1 MFASLRVYAFLVKRT
16 VAIGLLGT
24 RLDRGSSAG
33 RWNGWR
39 PTVSLFQHEDLLMD
53 RFELLTESQFLEMA
67 EEVAADIALV
77 SPETEVRIHEVTFG
91 RDAWDLANVYGALFD
106 WAKEQDFRRDEEDYL
121 IHITTGTHV
130 AQISLF
136 LLNEAGY
143 LPGRLVQTAPPFGK
157 VRRGDSRVGRY
168 SFIDLDLSRYDDLTG
183 RFAKE
188 MLATTDFLKSGIA
201 TRSEKFNRLIERIEQ
216 VALHSRAPV
225 LLTGPTGAGKSQLA
239 RRIYELR
246 HERAGLEGEFVEV
259 NCATLTGDTAASA
272 LFGHRKGAFT
282 GAQADRPGLLRTA
295 HQGLLFLDEIGEL
308 GLDEQA
314 MLLRAL
320 EEKTFL
326 PVGSDSPVKSDFQ
339 LIAGTNRDLG
349 QAVGEGV
356 FREDLLARIH
366 LWTFSLP
373 ALSERREDLAPN
385 LEYELAQFAKREGRE
400 ISFNKEA
407 REAFL
412 GFAEAADTPW
422 RGNFRDLNAAIT
434 RMGTLASRG
443 RIRVEDVAEEVDRL
457 RASWHRAGQEA
468 GSEAVDLSEV
478 LSSAQLAEIDTFDR
492 VQIAH
497 VLAVCRRSKS
507 LAEAGRELFAASR
520 LKRAKPNDSDRLK
533 KFLDKWGLV
542 EASGL

>member
-1 MFASLRVYAFLVKRT
+1 MSKTVGVGLV
-16 VAIGLLGT
+16 GS
-24 RLDRGSSAG
+24 RLDRGASAG

-39 PTVSLFQHEDLLMD
+39 PTVSLFQHEDLLFD
-53 RFELLTESQFLEMA
+53 RFELLTEPKFRELA
-67 EEVAADIALV
+67 EEVTADIALV
-77 SPETEVRIHEVTFG
+77 SPETEVRIHEVKFG
-91 RDAWDLANVYGALFD
+91 RDAWDLADVYGALFD
-106 WAKEQDFRRDEEDYL
+106 WAKGQDFRRGEDDVL

-157 VRRGDSRVGRY
+157 RRRGDSQAGRY
-168 SFIDLDLSRYDDLTG
+168 SFIDLDLSRYDELTS

-188 MLATTDFLKSGIA
+188 LLESADFLKNGIA
-201 TRSEKFNRLIERIEQ
+201 TRNVAFNRLIERIEQ
-216 VALHSRAPV
+216 VALRSRAPI
-225 LLTGPTGAGKSQLA
+225 LLTGPTGAGKSHLA

-246 HERAGLEGEFVEV
+246 NERAGWGGDFVEV

-282 GAQADRPGLLRTA
+282 GAQSDRPGLLRSA
-295 HQGLLFLDEIGEL
+295 HGGMVFLDEIGEL

-326 PVGSDSPVKSDFQ
+326 PVGADSPVKSDFQ

-349 QAVGEGV
+349 AAVSAGA

-366 LWTFSLP
+366 LWNFELP
-373 ALSERREDLAPN
+373 ALKDRREDLAPN
-385 LEYELAQFAKREGRE
+385 LDYELEQFEKREGRSL
-400 ISFNKEA
+400 SFNKEA
-407 REAFL
+407 RAAFL
-412 GFAEAADTPW
+412 KFAEAGDTPW
-422 RGNFRDLNAAIT
+422 RGNFRDLNAAVT
-434 RMGTLASRG
+434 RMGTLAARG
-443 RIRVEDVAEEVDRL
+443 RITVEDVEEEVARL
-457 RASWHRAGQEA
+457 RASWHRPGESFT
-468 GSEAVDLSEV
+468 SEGVDLSEV
-478 LSSAQLAEIDTFDR
+478 FSPEELAEIDTFDR

-520 LKRAKPNDSDRLK
+520 LKRTKVNDSDRVK
-533 KFLDKWGLV
+533 KFLEKWGLDKRI
-542 EASGL
+542 

>member
-1 MFASLRVYAFLVKRT
+1 MKKT
-16 VAIGLLGT
+16 VGIGLLGT
-24 RLDRGSSAG
+24 RLDRGSSSAG

-39 PTVSLFQHEDLLMD
+39 PTVSLFQHE
-53 RFELLTESQFLEMA
+53 ELLLDRYELLVEPKFRELA
-67 EEVAADIALV
+67 DEVVADIAMI
-77 SPETEVRIHEVTFG
+77 SPETELRIHEVSFG
-91 RDAWDLANVYGALFD
+91 RDAWDLADVYGALFD
-106 WAKEQDFRRDEEDYL
+106 WAKGQDFQRDAEDYL

-157 VRRGDSRVGRY
+157 VRRGEKQVGRY
-168 SFIDLDLSRYDDLTG
+168 SFIDLDLSRYDELTS

-188 MLATTDFLKSGIA
+188 SIEVTDFLKSGIE
-201 TRSEKFNRLIERIEQ
+201 TRSQDFNRLIERIEQ
-216 VALHSRAPV
+216 VSLRSKAPI
-225 LLTGPTGAGKSQLA
+225 LLTGPTGAGKSHLA

-246 HERAGLEGEFVEV
+246 HERASLEGDFVEV

-282 GAQADRPGLLRTA
+282 GAQTERPGLLRAA
-295 HQGLLFLDEIGEL
+295 HGGMLFLDEIGEL

-326 PVGSDSPVKSDFQ
+326 PVGADSPVKSDFQ

-349 QAVGEGV
+349 ESVSQGL

-373 ALSERREDLAPN
+373 ALAERREDIAPN
-385 LEYELAQFAKREGRE
+385 LDYESREFTKREGRE

-412 GFAEAADTPW
+412 RFAEARDTPW

-434 RMGTLASRG
+434 RMGTLAQRG
-443 RIRVEDVAEEVDRL
+443 RIRVEDVEEEVARL
-457 RASWHRAGQEA
+457 RASWHRPSAGADLGLQE
-468 GSEAVDLSEV
+468 VDLSQVFDAEE
-478 LSSAQLAEIDTFDR
+478 LAAIDTFDR

-497 VLAVCRRSKS
+497 VLGVCRRSKS
-507 LAEAGRELFAASR
+507 LADAGRELFAASR
-520 LKRAKPNDSDRLK
+520 LKRSKTNDSDRVK
-533 KFLDKWGLV
+533 KFLDKWGLL

>member
-1 MFASLRVYAFLVKRT
+1 MRKT
-16 VAIGLLGT
+16 VGIGLVGS
-24 RLDRGSSAG
+24 RLDRGASAG

-39 PTVSLFQHEDLLMD
+39 PTVSLFQHEDLLLD
-53 RFELLTESQFLEMA
+53 RFELLTEAKFREVA
-67 EEVAADIALV
+67 EEVVADIALV

-91 RDAWDLANVYGALFD
+91 RDAWDLADVYVALFD

-157 VRRGDSRVGRY
+157 LRRGDSQAGRY
-168 SFIDLDLSRYDDLTG
+168 SFIDLDLSRYDELSN

-188 MLATTDFLKSGIA
+188 VLETTDFLKSGIA
-201 TRSEKFNRLIERIEQ
+201 TRNAGFNRLIDRIEQ
-216 VALHSRAPV
+216 VSLRSRAPV
-225 LLTGPTGAGKSQLA
+225 LLTGPTGAGKSHLA

-246 HERAGLEGEFVEV
+246 HERVNLEGEFVEV

-282 GAQADRPGLLRTA
+282 GAQSDRPGLLRAA
-295 HQGLLFLDEIGEL
+295 HGGLLFLDEIGEL

-326 PVGSDSPVKSDFQ
+326 PVGADSPVKSDFQ

-349 QAVGEGV
+349 EAVSEGS

-366 LWTFSLP
+366 LWTFALP
-373 ALSERREDLAPN
+373 ALRERREDIAPN
-385 LEYELAQFAKREGRE
+385 LDYELARFGEREGRA

-407 REAFL
+407 QEAFL
-412 GFAEAADTPW
+412 KFAEAADTPW
-422 RGNFRDLNAAIT
+422 RGNFRDLNAAVT
-434 RMGTLASRG
+434 RMGTLAARG
-443 RIRVEDVAEEVDRL
+443 RIRVAEVEEEIVRL
-457 RASWHRAGQEA
+457 RASWHRATEKGATEM
-468 GSEAVDLSEV
+468 VDLSEV
-478 LSSAQLAEIDTFDR
+478 FTPEELAKIDTFDR

-507 LAEAGRELFAASR
+507 MAEAGRELFAASR
-520 LKRAKPNDSDRLK
+520 RKRAKTNDSDRVK
-533 KFLDKWGLV
+533 KFLEKWGITL
-542 EASGL
+542 